1 MYAPTMPLTEF
12 DGAQAIAP
20 PAVAARTQRLR
31 ACATRAAGCA
41 CCGVA
46 RRLLWLCFAAV
57 RHGDAGIAEMLATE
71 AEHYVDRGTH
81 PEGCP
86 QVPRPAGR
94 RGGRTPA
101 QGRVPGP
108 AGRSGV
114 LVAATD
120 AGWRRGT
127 CGLGYVVDDGRWGM
141 HGWTFGPQDPT
152 GPARVLVSELRA
164 VGLLLDRLDG
174 DGADAGLVL
183 LLDSLPALRYLRA
196 WRRGDTGRMPN
207 GYDLRPR
214 RYGAVP
220 SLVRLAGRVARMPGL
235 RVEHVKGHSGHPL
248 NEAADSLASIARR
261 RAIEVFDSTARAGS
275 LVEAFLRDWHHSPD
289 SSGLAA

>member
-1 MYAPTMPLTEF
+1 MPLHEF
-12 DGAQAIAP
+12 DSAQAAAP

-57 RHGDAGIAEMLATE
+57 RHGDTAIAEMLAAE
-71 AEHYVDRGTH
+71 AEHYVDAGAH
-81 PEGCP
+81 QGGCP
-86 QVPRPAGR
+86 QVPRPAGL

-108 AGRSGV
+108 AGHPGV

-120 AGWRRGT
+120 AGWKRGT
-127 CGLGYVVDDGRWGM
+127 CGLGYVIDDGRWGM
-141 HGWTFGPQDPT
+141 HGWKFGPQDPT
-152 GPARVLVSELRA
+152 GPAKVLVSELRA
-164 VGLLLDRLDG
+164 VGLLLDRIDD
-174 DGADAGLVL
+174 DGADLVL
-183 LLDSLPALRYLRA
+183 LLDSLQALRFLSA
-196 WRRGDTGRMPN
+196 WQGGDTGRMPD

-214 RYGAVP
+214 RYGAAP
-220 SLVRLAGRVARMPGL
+220 SLVRLAARVARMPGL
-235 RVEHVKGHSGHPL
+235 RLEHVKGHSGHPL

-261 RAIEVFDSTARAGS
+261 RVTEVFDSPARAAG
-275 LVEAFLRDWHHSPD
+275 LVEAFLRAWHTPA
-289 SSGLAA
+289 LAA